1 MKKNRINKILKAI
14 LICLVILIGFQLGT
28 NVNHIKTDLTGAKE
42 TNIENQTKKV
52 ALMDLNKEYC
62 DAKCILD
69 KNDKTV
75 TFLTKA
81 FGINKDIVVTSL
93 METNKESA
101 VNELNIGKLT
111 DANGNLIEYN
121 SFDRGLIEYL
131 YRFASSNPGLVDN
144 THIGYT
150 GSREYV
156 ENLIKY
162 FTKLYPEVDYLTV
175 ISIGAAESGYYT
187 ASGMLYVNNVYG
199 GMGSGGLIS
208 YKNIEYG
215 ILSYVKYLADNYYA
229 MGLTTVESIGY
240 KYCPSI
246 DANGNKVTSP
256 HWLNLVA
263 RAKGVYA
270 NTSNDVTIDILVD

>member
-1 MKKNRINKILKAI
+1 MKRKRINNILKSI
-14 LICLVILIGFQLGT
+14 LICLVVLIGFQLGT
-28 NVNHIKTDLTGAKE
+28 NANHIKTSLTNTKE
-42 TNIENQTKKV
+42 TNVENQAKKV
-52 ALMDLNKEYC
+52 ALMDLNQEYC

-69 KNDKTV
+69 KNDKVV
-75 TFLTKA
+75 TFLTKT
-81 FGINKDIVVTSL
+81 FGINKDAIVDNL
-93 METNKESA
+93 MEINKDSA
-101 VNELNIGKLT
+101 VNELNIGKIT
-111 DANGNLIEYN
+111 DAQGNLVSYN

-131 YRFASSNPGLVDN
+131 YRFANNNPGLVDN
-144 THIGYT
+144 THVGYT

-199 GMGSGGLIS
+199 GMGSGGLIR